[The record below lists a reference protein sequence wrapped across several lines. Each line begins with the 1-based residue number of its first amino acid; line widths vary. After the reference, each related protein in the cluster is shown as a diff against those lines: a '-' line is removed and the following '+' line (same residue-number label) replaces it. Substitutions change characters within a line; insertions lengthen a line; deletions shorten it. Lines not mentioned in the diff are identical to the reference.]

1 MKDCTTCGNQIE
13 MSSRQCPY
21 CEQPQRGVFRE
32 SKKTVPGSIVTVNL
46 EEGRPFVEDALR
58 QMNRRLYEARQNG
71 TRVVRLIHGYGSSGT
86 GGAIKQAVHVELEV
100 ALRLGTIKQFIS
112 GEDYQDSKVGRHLR
126 ARFPEL
132 KECVRTDRGNRGITL
147 VEV

>member
-1 MKDCTTCGNQIE
+1 MKDCTTCGNQIGV
-13 MSSRQCPY
+13 SARQCPY
-21 CEQPQRGVFRE
+21 CEQPQRGVFLA
-32 SKKTVPGSIVTVNL
+32 SKKTAQGAIVTVNL

-58 QMNRRLYEARQNG
+58 QMNRQLYEARQNG

-86 GGAIKQAVHVELEV
+86 GGAIKQAVQVELEA
-100 ALRLGTIKQFIS
+100 ALRLGAIKQFIS
-112 GEDYQDSKVGRHLR
+112 GEDYQDSKRGRHLR

-132 KECVRTDRGNRGITL
+132 KECLRTDQGNRGITL